1 MVVLKFGGTSVG
13 KAKAIRQVF
22 EIVKAIPESKVV
34 VVSALGGVTDSLIKA
49 SSLAKDGNDEYE
61 KVLSSIKDKHREVS
75 IELFGSELDSVRE
88 LLTQL
93 EQILF
98 SIYNLRELSDRA
110 NAFVQSFG
118 ERLSARIVAHFF
130 QTKRYKICCS

>member
-22 EIVKAIPESKVV
+22 EIVNAIPESKVV
-34 VVSALGGVTDSLIKA
+34 VVSALSGVTDSLIKA

-98 SIYNLRELSDRA
+98 QYTI
-110 NAFVQSFG
+110 
-118 ERLSARIVAHFF
+118 
-130 QTKRYKICCS
+130 